1 MSQLLDSYRKNAEAA
16 RTQAEATN
24 LPNARERA
32 VRSAERWEEIAE
44 RLQRVEAMK
53 RP

>member
-16 RTQAEATN
+16 RAQADATN

-32 VRSAERWEEIAE
+32 VRSAKRWEEMADNLE
-44 RLQRVEAMK
+44 RVEAMK